1 MVAEGHIGGSPKRL
15 RIQRVIVMKFFLIS
29 DNTDAMIGMRLA
41 GIEAKRVTSRDEA
54 EKAFKKALSAEDIG
68 ILLITA
74 GVAELCPE
82 TVKKL
87 KQSNR
92 PLLVTIPDGDGN
104 GRNRDSITEYIR
116 DAIGIKI

>member
-1 MVAEGHIGGSPKRL
+1 
-15 RIQRVIVMKFFLIS
+15 MKFFLIS

-82 TVKKL
+82 TVK
-87 KQSNR
+87 
-92 PLLVTIPDGDGN
+92 
-104 GRNRDSITEYIR
+104 
-116 DAIGIKI
+116 IKAGQQAAACHNSRRRRKRQKS

>member
-1 MVAEGHIGGSPKRL
+1 
-15 RIQRVIVMKFFLIS
+15 MKYKDLI
-29 DNTDAMIGMRLA
+29 
-41 GIEAKRVTSRDEA
+41 
-54 EKAFKKALSAEDIG
+54 IG
-68 ILLITA
+68 IPREIMN
-74 GVAELCPE
+74 GESRVAAIPE

-87 KQSNR
+87 KQGNR

>member
-1 MVAEGHIGGSPKRL
+1 
-15 RIQRVIVMKFFLIS
+15 MKFFLIS

-54 EKAFKKALSAEDIG
+54 EKAFKKAFKKALSAEDIG

-87 KQSNR
+87 KQGNR

>member
-1 MVAEGHIGGSPKRL
+1 
-15 RIQRVIVMKFFLIS
+15 MKFFLIS
-29 DNTDAMIGMRLA
+29 ANTAAMIGMRLA

-54 EKAFKKALSAEDIG
+54 EKAFKRALSAEDIG

-87 KQSNR
+87 KQGNR

>member
-1 MVAEGHIGGSPKRL
+1 
-15 RIQRVIVMKFFLIS
+15 MKFFLIS

-87 KQSNR
+87 KQGTGRCLSQFPTATETAEIVI
-92 PLLVTIPDGDGN
+92 PLPNISATPSV
-104 GRNRDSITEYIR
+104 
-116 DAIGIKI
+116 

>member
-29 DNTDAMIGMRLA
+29 DAMIGMRLA

-87 KQSNR
+87 KQGNR

>member
-1 MVAEGHIGGSPKRL
+1 M
-15 RIQRVIVMKFFLIS
+15 
-29 DNTDAMIGMRLA
+29 
-41 GIEAKRVTSRDEA
+41 
-54 EKAFKKALSAEDIG
+54 SAEDIG

-87 KQSNR
+87 KQGNR

>member
-1 MVAEGHIGGSPKRL
+1 
-15 RIQRVIVMKFFLIS
+15 MKFFLIS

-82 TVKKL
+82 TVKKI
-87 KQSNR
+87 KAGQQAAACHNFPTATETAEIVI
-92 PLLVTIPDGDGN
+92 PLPNISATPSV
-104 GRNRDSITEYIR
+104 
-116 DAIGIKI
+116 

>member
-1 MVAEGHIGGSPKRL
+1 
-15 RIQRVIVMKFFLIS
+15 MKFFLIS

-74 GVAELCPE
+74 GVVYFFPVMLFYF
-82 TVKKL
+82 
-87 KQSNR
+87 NHFNM
-92 PLLVTIPDGDGN
+92 PLLGTMPDGDGN

>member
-1 MVAEGHIGGSPKRL
+1 
-15 RIQRVIVMKFFLIS
+15 MKFFLIS

-54 EKAFKKALSAEDIG
+54 EKAFKKALSAEDI
-68 ILLITA
+68 LLITA

-87 KQSNR
+87 KQGNR

>member
-1 MVAEGHIGGSPKRL
+1 
-15 RIQRVIVMKFFLIS
+15 
-29 DNTDAMIGMRLA
+29 MIGMRLA

-87 KQSNR
+87 KQCPR
-92 PLLVTIPDGDGN
+92 PLLVTIRGGDGDG
-104 GRNRDSITEYIR
+104 RNVV
-116 DAIGIKI
+116 

>member
-1 MVAEGHIGGSPKRL
+1 M
-15 RIQRVIVMKFFLIS
+15 
-29 DNTDAMIGMRLA
+29 
-41 GIEAKRVTSRDEA
+41 TSRDEA

-87 KQSNR
+87 KQGNR
-92 PLLVTIPDGDGN
+92 PLLVTIPDA
-104 GRNRDSITEYIR
+104 TETAEIVIPLPNIS
-116 DAIGIKI
+116 ATPSV

>member
-1 MVAEGHIGGSPKRL
+1 
-15 RIQRVIVMKFFLIS
+15 MKFFLIS

-74 GVAELCPE
+74 GVAELLPRNG
-82 TVKKL
+82 KK
-87 KQSNR
+87 
-92 PLLVTIPDGDGN
+92 
-104 GRNRDSITEYIR
+104 
-116 DAIGIKI
+116 IKAGQQAAACHNSRRRRKRQKS

>member
-54 EKAFKKALSAEDIG
+54 EKA
-68 ILLITA
+68 
-74 GVAELCPE
+74 
-82 TVKKL
+82 
-87 KQSNR
+87 
-92 PLLVTIPDGDGN
+92 
-104 GRNRDSITEYIR
+104 
-116 DAIGIKI
+116 

>member
-1 MVAEGHIGGSPKRL
+1 
-15 RIQRVIVMKFFLIS
+15 MKFFLIS

-74 GVAELCPE
+74 GPE

-87 KQSNR
+87 KQGNR

>member
-87 KQSNR
+87 NSRRRRKRQKS
-92 PLLVTIPDGDGN
+92 
-104 GRNRDSITEYIR
+104 
-116 DAIGIKI
+116 

>member
-1 MVAEGHIGGSPKRL
+1 
-15 RIQRVIVMKFFLIS
+15 MKFFLIS

-54 EKAFKKALSAEDIG
+54 EKALSAEDIG

-87 KQSNR
+87 KQGNR